1 MKGKTPAAVGL
12 SYGGGCLNHGRLA
25 DRAAKP
31 DVFSKRERLP
41 GGDKKGVEEKKD
53 MGRNMQALRGCS
65 REVDM
70 CSRLVYG
77 WIVAVF
83 FAAVKIGEALL

>member
-1 MKGKTPAAVGL
+1 
-12 SYGGGCLNHGRLA
+12 
-25 DRAAKP
+25 
-31 DVFSKRERLP
+31 
-41 GGDKKGVEEKKD
+41 